1 MLSLFGWSVI
11 PFSTFSFFVDIN
23 IALLFLFAVS
33 SLGVYG
39 IIISGWASNSRY
51 AFFGALRSAAQM
63 ISYEVSIVNIN

>member
-39 IIISGWASNSRY
+39 IIISG
-51 AFFGALRSAAQM
+51 
-63 ISYEVSIVNIN
+63 